1 MQRGLPMEHCVLLG
15 LAPMGMSVQNGHNSD
30 ICELLVYLLQWID
43 EITDNGINVT
53 ILLEQERRLGSQMR
67 KKSGNHLYFLI
78 LPCTSNLI
86 TLQESRM
93 KKLILWGS
101 TDQTVE
107 KISHL

>member
-78 LPCTSNLI
+78 LPYTSLHIKLDHVARIAHEEANPLGFDRSD
-86 TLQESRM
+86 SR
-93 KKLILWGS
+93 K
-101 TDQTVE
+101 D
-107 KISHL
+107 